1 MGKYLLKRLV
11 YLIIV
16 FLLLSLFM
24 YLIYDAIPFDRAKN
38 LTEQRKN
45 QYIKDPDGPAKL
57 EALYHEYRV
66 ELGYEDRDG
75 NEINVM
81 QRWLAWLGVMPIDGE
96 FRGVLQGEFGDSYGN
111 VIQPVMEVIKE
122 PMKTT
127 IWINILA
134 TILALGITIPL
145 GIFCAVK
152 KGSKRD
158 TAIQVGSIIGYS
170 MPTFITAILFIFL
183 FAILI
188 PLFPVSGMN
197 TPGSPYSGIRSIL
210 DRLYYMC
217 LPLIVMTFCSLGG
230 MTRFVRASMIEALS
244 MDCIRTARAKG
255 LKERVVVYSHA
266 WRNALIPIVTLV
278 VGWFLGIFSGS
289 VMIEQIFEING
300 MGRVYIQALTSN
312 DNNVVLTLQMFYV
325 SIALFGNLI
334 IDILYGIIDPR
345 IRVNK

>member
-1 MGKYLLKRLV
+1 MGKYLAKRFI

-16 FLLLSLFM
+16 FLLLSLLM
-24 YLIYDAIPFDRAKN
+24 YVIYDAIPFDRAKY
-38 LTEQRKN
+38 LSDQQKN
-45 QYIKDPDGPAKL
+45 QFIKDPDGPAKL
-57 EALYHEYRV
+57 DRLYHDYRV
-66 ELGYEDRDG
+66 QLGYEDRNG
-75 NEINVM
+75 KEINVL
-81 QRWLAWLGVMPIDGE
+81 QRWLAWLGIMPIDGE
-96 FRGVLQGEFGDSYGN
+96 FRGVLQGEFGDSYST
-111 VIQPVMEVIKE
+111 VVKPVMEVIKE

-127 IWINILA
+127 VWINIIA
-134 TILALGITIPL
+134 TFLALGITIPL

-170 MPTFITAILFIFL
+170 LPTFIIAILFIFL
-183 FAILI
+183 FAILLPI
-188 PLFPVSGMN
+188 FPVSGMN
-197 TPGSPYSGIRSIL
+197 TPGSPYTGIMAVL
-210 DRLYYMC
+210 DRLYYML

-255 LKERVVVYSHA
+255 LKERTVIYSHA

-300 MGRVYIQALTSN
+300 MGRVFIQSLTSN

-325 SIALFGNLI
+325 SIALLGNLI
-334 IDILYGIIDPR
+334 IDIAYGLVDPR
-345 IRVNK
+345 VRVTK